1 LEVPL
6 SLERYIADA
15 KIRLHEAEQAI
26 SSFDFQRRPP
36 QEYEKLNRDH
46 RYLAKLCRSWDELR
60 KAEADL
66 AENQAMLA
74 SETDPEFLAVIQH
87 DIEELEKRRHLLDR
101 DVKTLVLPPHP
112 AEGRPVIV
120 EIRPAAGGDEAAL
133 FAGDLFRMYIR
144 FAELKRWKMEI
155 LDQVASDLGGIK
167 SVVFSLQ
174 GEDAFGLMSL
184 ESGVH
189 RVQRVPTTETQGRIH
204 TSTVTVAVL
213 PEALEVDIKI
223 EPNDLRIDVFRSSG
237 AGGQSVN
244 RTDSAVRVTHLP
256 TGISIASQQER
267 SQHRNREIVMRLLR
281 AKLLEIK
288 QDAEDAKNAA
298 TRRQQ
303 VGTGDR
309 SERIRTYNFPQNRVT
324 DHRFGISRHD
334 LTLLLEGN
342 IGDFLQDIRAAAANQ
357 RLNNELG
364 EAIAAA
370 ARLDE

>member
-1 LEVPL
+1 M

-15 KIRLHEAEQAI
+15 KNRLQEAEQAI
-26 SSFDFQRRPP
+26 SSFDFQKRPP

-46 RYLAKLCRSWDELR
+46 RYLAKLCRSWDDLR

-66 AENQAMLA
+66 EENRAMLA
-74 SETDPEFLAVIQH
+74 SETDPEFLAVVQH
-87 DIEELEKRRHLLDR
+87 DIEMLEKRRDSLDR
-101 DVKTLVLPPHP
+101 EVKLLVLPPHP

-133 FAGDLFRMYIR
+133 FAGDLFRMYTR

-174 GEDAFGLMSL
+174 GEEAFGLMSL

-213 PEALEVDIKI
+213 PEALDVDIKI

-342 IGDFLQDIRAAAANQ
+342 IGEFLQDIRAEAANQ
-357 RLNNELG
+357 RLNAELG
-364 EAIAAA
+364 EP
-370 ARLDE
+370 LPVPGKQLED